1 MVGGSG
7 TVNEVVQGLYYAS
20 QASVEEPPG
29 AFGAMQHKA
38 REPLSMPIGIIPA
51 GNEVSA
57 VYTGLQSAKA
67 HRCDHAGLLGTK

>member
-20 QASVEEPPG
+20 QASAEE
-29 AFGAMQHKA
+29 FGAAKRSA

-51 GNEVSA
+51 GSEVCTA
-57 VYTGLQSAKA
+57 
-67 HRCDHAGLLGTK
+67 